1 MENSVE
7 PKAFQLPL
15 ELQFSMRKAEMRAT
29 EMTWDQLY
37 LALLSLYHQRLMEW
51 HALKSLMAEENVDID
66 FDTRRGMLTISAQ
79 HSSQEFSKY
88 LLDNLIISS
97 VKLFLSIN

>member
-15 ELQFSMRKAEMRAT
+15 ELQFSMRKAEIKAS
-29 EMTWDQLY
+29 EMNWDQLY

-66 FDTRRGMLTISAQ
+66 FDVPTDIELLDLVSK
-79 HSSQEFSKY
+79 SQE
-88 LLDNLIISS
+88 LIEEELDDEEGEEP
-97 VKLFLSIN
+97 LSI

>member
-15 ELQFSMRKAEMRAT
+15 ELQFSMRKAEMRAMD
-29 EMTWDQLY
+29 MTWDQLY

-51 HALKSLMAEENVDID
+51 HALKSLMAEENVDIE
-66 FDTRRGMLTISAQ
+66 FDVPTDI
-79 HSSQEFSKY
+79 E
-88 LLDNLIISS
+88 LLDLISKSKQMNHEEDMDDDEPLIA
-97 VKLFLSIN
+97 

>member
-15 ELQFSMRKAEMRAT
+15 ELQFSMRKAEMKAS
-29 EMTWDQLY
+29 EMNWDQLY

-66 FDTRRGMLTISAQ
+66 FDVPTDIELLDLVSK
-79 HSSQEFSKY
+79 SQE
-88 LLDNLIISS
+88 LIEEELDDEEGEEP
-97 VKLFLSIN
+97 LSI

>member
-29 EMTWDQLY
+29 DMTWDQLY

-51 HALKSLMAEENVDID
+51 HALKALMADENVDID
-66 FDTRRGMLTISAQ
+66 FDVPTDI
-79 HSSQEFSKY
+79 E
-88 LLDNLIISS
+88 LLDLIAKS
-97 VKLFLSIN
+97 KQFTDEEDEGDEPLSI

>member
-66 FDTRRGMLTISAQ
+66 FDVPTDI
-79 HSSQEFSKY
+79 E
-88 LLDNLIISS
+88 LLDL
-97 VKLFLSIN
+97 LSKTKEFTDDEDDEGDEPLAI

>member
-37 LALLSLYHQRLMEW
+37 LALLNLYHQRLMEW
-51 HALKSLMAEENVDID
+51 HALKALMADENVDID
-66 FDTRRGMLTISAQ
+66 FDVPTDIELM
-79 HSSQEFSKY
+79 
-88 LLDNLIISS
+88 DLIAKNGQMIDEENDEDEP
-97 VKLFLSIN
+97 LSI

>member
-66 FDTRRGMLTISAQ
+66 FDIPSAVA
-79 HSSQEFSKY
+79 EWIKGLIGRCFSHKS
-88 LLDNLIISS
+88 I
-97 VKLFLSIN
+97 LSD

>member
-15 ELQFSMRKAEMRAT
+15 ELQFSMRKAEIKAS
-29 EMTWDQLY
+29 EMNWDQLY

-51 HALKSLMAEENVDID
+51 HALKALMAEENVDID
-66 FDTRRGMLTISAQ
+66 FDVPTDIELLDLVAK
-79 HSSQEFSKY
+79 SQE
-88 LLDNLIISS
+88 LAEEELDDEEGEEP
-97 VKLFLSIN
+97 LSI

>member
-15 ELQFSMRKAEMRAT
+15 EHQFSMKRAEMKAK

-37 LALLSLYHQRLMEW
+37 VALLSLFHQRLMEIY
-51 HALKSLMAEENVDID
+51 ALKSMMAEENVDID
-66 FDTRRGMLTISAQ
+66 FDIPTDV
-79 HSSQEFSKY
+79 E
-88 LLDNLIISS
+88 LLDLATNAQEAL
-97 VKLFLSIN
+97 VKEFDEDDGD

>member
-51 HALKSLMAEENVDID
+51 HALKALMADENVDID
-66 FDTRRGMLTISAQ
+66 FDVPTDIELM
-79 HSSQEFSKY
+79 
-88 LLDNLIISS
+88 DLIARNEQIIDEEDDEDEP
-97 VKLFLSIN
+97 LSI

>member
-15 ELQFSMRKAEMRAT
+15 EHQFSMKKAEIKAK

-37 LALLSLYHQRLMEW
+37 VALLSLYHQRLMEIY
-51 HALKSLMAEENVDID
+51 ALKSMMAEENVDID
-66 FDTRRGMLTISAQ
+66 FDVPTDV
-79 HSSQEFSKY
+79 E
-88 LLDNLIISS
+88 LLDLATKAQEVIDEE
-97 VKLFLSIN
+97 LDEEDGEEPLSI

>member
-15 ELQFSMRKAEMRAT
+15 ELQFSMRKAEMKAS
-29 EMTWDQLY
+29 EMNWDQLY

-66 FDTRRGMLTISAQ
+66 FDVPTDIELLDLVAK
-79 HSSQEFSKY
+79 SQE
-88 LLDNLIISS
+88 LAEEELDDEEGEEP
-97 VKLFLSIN
+97 LSI

>member
-1 MENSVE
+1 MGNSVE

-66 FDTRRGMLTISAQ
+66 FDVPTDI
-79 HSSQEFSKY
+79 E
-88 LLDNLIISS
+88 LLDL
-97 VKLFLSIN
+97 LSKTKEFTDGEDDEDDEPLAI

>member
-15 ELQFSMRKAEMRAT
+15 ELQFSMRKAEMKAS
-29 EMTWDQLY
+29 EMNWDQLY

-66 FDTRRGMLTISAQ
+66 FDVPTDIELLDLVSK
-79 HSSQEFSKY
+79 SQE
-88 LLDNLIISS
+88 LIEEELDDEEGE
-97 VKLFLSIN
+97 

>member
-29 EMTWDQLY
+29 EMTWD
-37 LALLSLYHQRLMEW
+37 ALPSFVEPISP
-51 HALKSLMAEENVDID
+51 ASNGMACSEVSYG
-66 FDTRRGMLTISAQ
+66 RR
-79 HSSQEFSKY
+79 KC
-88 LLDNLIISS
+88 
-97 VKLFLSIN
+97 

>member
-29 EMTWDQLY
+29 EMTWNQLY
-37 LALLSLYHQRLMEW
+37 FALLSLYHQRLMEW
-51 HALKSLMAEENVDID
+51 YALKSLMAEENVDID
-66 FDTRRGMLTISAQ
+66 FDVPTDI
-79 HSSQEFSKY
+79 E
-88 LLDNLIISS
+88 LLDLVAKSKKHLEEELDEDDDEPLAI
-97 VKLFLSIN
+97 